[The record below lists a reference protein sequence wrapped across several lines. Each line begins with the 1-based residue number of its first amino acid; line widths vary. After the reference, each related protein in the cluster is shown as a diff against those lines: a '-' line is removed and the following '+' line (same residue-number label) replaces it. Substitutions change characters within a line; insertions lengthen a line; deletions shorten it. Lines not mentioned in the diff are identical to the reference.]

1 MLSAEEILN
10 VTDSENEPKQ
20 TPDFVSFYDITWD
33 PNDTNKVRKVKVNL
47 YKLVGLLKKMG
58 FRRYDVGGQS
68 HIIRIVDNV
77 VEECQQKDVIDVF
90 EAYLKSFPDNLPDGV
105 MRDMLISKIYSGLS
119 TFFSAQVLDRLVHDT
134 PIEFNRHTKEAAFF
148 YYENGYVKVT
158 AEKVE
163 LLPYNTLD
171 KLIWKSQVLKR
182 KIKLMNPETFN
193 KGNYAKFISN
203 ISDNYFNEKT
213 KELNN
218 PKRFAA
224 FKTIVGYLLHSYYIG
239 KLKAVILT
247 DSRISE
253 EASGRSGK
261 TLFMKSLGHILNVDD
276 DASSFHEINGKD
288 FDLND
293 RFKYQA
299 LKLDT
304 KLVHINDVKKHFDF
318 KRLFNDITEGIS
330 CQQKN
335 MKPFKVMAKMAISTN
350 LTIRIHGDSAKD
362 RSIEFEMADYYGA
375 DFSPEDEF
383 KEWFFRDWDAKEWG
397 KFDNFLLSCVQ
408 DYLKFGL
415 LQPGTINLLTRKLQE
430 ETCIEFLKYMD
441 DLNIKPNQEFDRAN
455 LCNRFKELNP
465 DFNKLSRRRFTDW
478 LRIYGKFHIDIET
491 FEERRSN
498 GIDYIK
504 YIMKPQ
510 SGDIDFWDNPK

>member
-1 MLSAEEILN
+1 MLSADQILN
-10 VTDSENEPKQ
+10 VTDSENQPKQ
-20 TPDFVSFYDITWD
+20 KPDFVPFYDIVWD
-33 PNDTNKVRKVKVNL
+33 SNDTNKVRKVKINL
-47 YKLVGLLKKMG
+47 FKLVGLLKKMG

-77 VEECQQKDVIDVF
+77 VEECKQKDVIDVF
-90 EAYLKSFPDNLPDGV
+90 EAYILSFPENLPDGV
-105 MRDMLISKIYSGLS
+105 MRDMLIAKIYSGLS
-119 TFFSAQVLDRLVHDT
+119 TFFSPQILDRLVNEK

-148 YYENGYVKVT
+148 YYQNGYVKVT
-158 AEKVE
+158 SEKIE
-163 LLPYNTLD
+163 LLPYNSLD

-182 KIKLMNPETFN
+182 NFKLMQAEDFN
-193 KGNYAKFISN
+193 QGNYAKFVNN
-203 ISDNYFNEKT
+203 ISDNYFNEKS
-213 KELNN
+213 KQPNN
-218 PKRFAA
+218 PSRFKA
-224 FKTIVGYLLHSYYIG
+224 FKTITGYLLHSYYIG

-261 TLFMKSLGHILNVDD
+261 TLFMKSLGHILNVDEN
-276 DASSFHEINGKD
+276 ASSFHELNGKD

-293 RFKYQA
+293 RFKYQG

-335 MKPFKVMAKMAISTN
+335 MKPFKVLAKMAISTN

-375 DFSPEDEF
+375 EFSPEDEF
-383 KEWFFRDWDAKEWG
+383 QQWFFRDWDAKEWG
-397 KFDNFLLSCVQ
+397 RFDNFLLSCVQ
-408 DYLKFGL
+408 EYLKYGV

-430 ETCIEFLKYMD
+430 ETCIEFLKFME
-441 DLNIKPNQEFDRAN
+441 DLAPKSKQEFDRSN
-455 LCNRFKELNP
+455 LHHRFKELNP
-465 DFNKLSRRRFTDW
+465 DFSKLSRRRFTDW
-478 LRIYGKFHIDIET
+478 LRIYGKFHVDIED

-498 GIDYIK
+498 GVDYIK
-504 YIMKPQ
+504 YIKKEQ
-510 SGDIDFWDNPK
+510 ALTIDFWDHPE